1 MSIKEL
7 LKDNRWSNALY
18 ISEKIKYYNF
28 ENKKIQDNTD
38 EFKNIGKW
46 MKLFKN
52 DKEIMMKRVDAEG
65 VSLKEFDMVTDEL
78 PFDVNNTNFIWH
90 KDLTDI
96 FTEEN
101 YICIDDY
108 IMFNKD
114 ELPFFEFAVPFLKRS
129 IMVMKERLN
138 FFKDQF
144 DIDTIIKIAVGLIT
158 EAVVSMG
165 LKTLTYELNS
175 RRINGKLKGDTRED
189 CYDYFVKTNLDSN
202 ECILKLLIEYPVL
215 ARLTY
220 MAFISI
226 TYTIFRISH

>member
-101 YICIDDY
+101 
-108 IMFNKD
+108 
-114 ELPFFEFAVPFLKRS
+114 
-129 IMVMKERLN
+129 
-138 FFKDQF
+138 
-144 DIDTIIKIAVGLIT
+144 
-158 EAVVSMG
+158 
-165 LKTLTYELNS
+165 
-175 RRINGKLKGDTRED
+175 
-189 CYDYFVKTNLDSN
+189 
-202 ECILKLLIEYPVL
+202 
-215 ARLTY
+215 
-220 MAFISI
+220 
-226 TYTIFRISH
+226 